1 METNNATALRS
12 PSPRG
17 CTKALMTHLTPAER
31 EQLEVIAAQEM
42 RSLAA
47 MARVLIVQGMKNR
60 SKRKQS

>member
-1 METNNATALRS
+1 
-12 PSPRG
+12 
-17 CTKALMTHLTPAER
+17 MTHLTPAER
-31 EQLEVIAAQEM
+31 EQLEAIAAQEM